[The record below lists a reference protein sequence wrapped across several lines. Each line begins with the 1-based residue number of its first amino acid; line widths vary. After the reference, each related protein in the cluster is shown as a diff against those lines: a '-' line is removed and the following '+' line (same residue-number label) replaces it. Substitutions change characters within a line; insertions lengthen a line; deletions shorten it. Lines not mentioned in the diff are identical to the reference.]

1 MRSAGW
7 TQAFVEN
14 LGLRQDQHHKP
25 LNDQATSLNGKP
37 SCVHLLIFEIKLMSS
52 PHEAVLKLTT
62 SWYQAVVK
70 LGSKIA
76 GRTVAA
82 LAGFKKDNLT

>member
-37 SCVHLLIFEIKLMSS
+37 SCVHLSIFEIKLMSS
-52 PHEAVLKLTT
+52 RHQAVLKLTT
-62 SWYQAVVK
+62 SWYIHTMFIGMRSAAWTQACVEN
-70 LGSKIA
+70 LG
-76 GRTVAA
+76 
-82 LAGFKKDNLT
+82 